1 MKRLYAKAYKFRD
14 EQTIQEDMV
23 RRFLDGL
30 RDSDARFEVE
40 YNKETENIDE
50 AVYHVVKFVQT
61 KHRGIQE
68 GHTDRK
74 FKKYARRASCDDADS
89 SKEYLSD
96 ESNDLHRVNRVPAK
110 KETSHN
116 KKTCKD
122 EEKKDPLEVH
132 PSTENESLKVLS
144 EAKDMLQ
151 TLMLQM
157 QEFSKVKSVEKP
169 TQQEYKPQRS
179 RNVVCY
185 NCSQRDT

>member
-1 MKRLYAKAYKFRD
+1 
-14 EQTIQEDMV
+14 MV
-23 RRFLDGL
+23 
-30 RDSDARFEVE
+30 
-40 YNKETENIDE
+40 N
-50 AVYHVVKFVQT
+50 FVQI
-61 KHRGIQE
+61 KHGGIQE

-74 FKKYARRASCDDADS
+74 FKKNARRANCDDEDS
-89 SKEYLSD
+89 SEEYLSD
-96 ESNDLHRVNRVPAK
+96 ESNDMHRVNRVPAK

-169 TQQEYKPQRS
+169 TQRE
-179 RNVVCY
+179 V
-185 NCSQRDT
+185 